1 MRVCWLPLYDERGA
15 SSRLRVFALH
25 EQLLRMGH
33 DSVIGWD
40 EHADV
45 AVVQK
50 HQDAGKLERLAR
62 HKGIRIYDVDDLQD
76 VWQVTCDVITTD
88 TAKHAEWAEKD
99 CSANVGPVEVIPDC
113 IDFCPP
119 APYGPTQG
127 TSVVWFGHPANLT
140 QQVVTRLHQL
150 SDHGVPTVTLLW
162 SMETF
167 VRDLR
172 QAGVAYLSH
181 AGQDQGKSNN
191 KAIAAITHGLPV
203 VGEASEAYRELL
215 EGAGVG
221 WAYAHDQAEALAA
234 CDVLLRDDGERKR
247 YLDKVQPYVWDRF
260 HPAVIAQQWVKTVEA
275 LIANRVA

>member
-33 DSVIGWD
+33 QSVIGWD
-40 EHADV
+40 EGADV

-62 HKGIRIYDVDDLQD
+62 HRGVRVYDYDDVGDGVEAIIRHQPCDL
-76 VWQVTCDVITTD
+76 ITTD
-88 TAKHAEWAEKD
+88 TRLHQQHTPNNLDGAP
-99 CSANVGPVEVIPDC
+99 CVVVPDL

-119 APYGPTQG
+119 APYGPTSG

-140 QQVVTRLHQL
+140 APVRSRLHAM

-162 SMETF
+162 NHDSF
-167 VRDLR
+167 AQDLR
-172 QAGVAYLSH
+172 RAGVAYLSH

-221 WAYAHDQAEALAA
+221 WAYAHDEAEALGAIE
-234 CDVLLRDDGERKR
+234 VLLRDPDERAR
-247 YLDKVQPYVWDRF
+247 YLAKAQGYVWERW
-260 HPAVIAQQWVKTVEA
+260 HPAVVAKQWVGMV
-275 LIANRVA
+275 

>member
-1 MRVCWLPLYDERGA
+1 MKICWLPLYDERGA

-33 DSVIGWD
+33 ESVIGWAED
-40 EHADV
+40 ADV

-50 HQDAGKLERLAR
+50 HQDPGKLERLAR
-62 HKGIRIYDVDDLQD
+62 HRGLRIYDCDDEQD
-76 VWQVTCDVITTD
+76 IWQVTCDVITTD
-88 TAKHAEWAEKD
+88 TEIHANWASEQ
-99 CSANVGPVEVIPDC
+99 CSPSVDRIVTIPDP

-127 TSVVWFGHPANLT
+127 TSVVWFGHPSTLT
-140 QQVVTRLHQL
+140 VQVRSRLHAM
-150 SDHGVPTVTLLW
+150 SDHGVPTVTLVW
-162 SMETF
+162 NHDSF
-167 VRDLR
+167 ARDLR

-203 VGEASEAYRELL
+203 VGESSEAYRELL

-221 WAYAHDQAEALAA
+221 WAYVHDEAEALGAVE
-234 CDVLLRDDGERKR
+234 VLLRDKDERQR
-247 YLDKVQPYVWDRF
+247 YLDKVQPFIWARW
-260 HPAVIAQQWVKTVEA
+260 HPMVVARQWVGMVEG
-275 LIANRVA
+275 LRK